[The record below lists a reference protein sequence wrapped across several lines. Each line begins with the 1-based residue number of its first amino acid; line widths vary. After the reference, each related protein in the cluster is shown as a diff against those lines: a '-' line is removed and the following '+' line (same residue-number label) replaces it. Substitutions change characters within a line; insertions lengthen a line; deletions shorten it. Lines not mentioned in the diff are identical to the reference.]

1 MVLLL
6 VVGTAAPVT
15 CYAATEDVPT
25 LIMEQQTTEQFI
37 VDLQQAIYNHPTFLA
52 ANAADNSTDDD
63 SDNPTIPSDDNDTPI
78 IPTDDDPLPDIDL
91 PDLSFFVNCF
101 DLSTLVLPETVTF
114 IEDSVPPDLSD
125 LIGLLGDQG
134 ESLAL
139 DFDQIDT
146 DAPVIASIE
155 TVKPVVIDWTSH
167 PDPFVDSDWDVIIE
181 ELYNTAEFV

>member
-1 MVLLL
+1 MHD
-6 VVGTAAPVT
+6 T
-15 CYAATEDVPT
+15 
-25 LIMEQQTTEQFI
+25 
-37 VDLQQAIYNHPTFLA
+37 
-52 ANAADNSTDDD
+52 D
-63 SDNPTIPSDDNDTPI
+63 SDNPTTPNDDDTPI

-91 PDLSFFVNCF
+91 PDLSFFVNGF

-139 DFDQIDT
+139 DFENL
-146 DAPVIASIE
+146 DADEPILASVE
-155 TVKPVVIDWTSH
+155 LVKPVVIDWTSH
-167 PDPFVDSDWDVIIE
+167 PDPFIDSDWDVIIE

>member
-1 MVLLL
+1 MD
-6 VVGTAAPVT
+6 TSSAS
-15 CYAATEDVPT
+15 
-25 LIMEQQTTEQFI
+25 
-37 VDLQQAIYNHPTFLA
+37 

-91 PDLSFFVNCF
+91 PDLSFFVNGF

-155 TVKPVVIDWTSH
+155 TVKPVIVDWTSH
-167 PDPFVDSDWDVIIE
+167 PDPFIDSDWDVIIE